1 MRAYPSIRMSPG
13 GSMQRPCHNPAM
25 LPLAALLTAAV
36 LDASPGILVSRQL
49 AARAH
54 LKVGDE
60 VTLATEPA
68 GGRAAT
74 YRVAGVYEPTPDP
87 MRFTAERIEARMHLP
102 DLIALAADPNDPA
115 AVESVSAINVALVD
129 PADARPFAA
138 DLASGIPTI
147 AVRPAADLREGDVFA
162 VIDRFHVAI
171 SVVTVVGATAFLLA
185 LMVIRAEERRET
197 IAVLRLIGISQR
209 SLLSSVAIEG
219 LAIAIGGAIF
229 GVAIAVATEGL
240 INRYF
245 QARYDTA
252 LVFIRVTAPLAVR
265 AVAVAAPLG
274 VVAGVAASWT
284 LLRRNILSLFRR

>member
-1 MRAYPSIRMSPG
+1 MV
-13 GSMQRPCHNPAM
+13 PAV
-25 LPLAALLTAAV
+25 ALLVAAT
-36 LDASPGILVSRQL
+36 LDASPGILISRQL
-49 AARAH
+49 AARAQVH
-54 LKVGDE
+54 VGDK
-60 VTLATEPA
+60 VTLATDPK
-68 GGRAAT
+68 GGRSAT
-74 YRVAGVYEPTPDP
+74 FRVAGVYEPTPDP

-115 AVESVSAINVALVD
+115 SAEAITAINVALAD
-129 PADARPFAA
+129 PSDARAFGADVAA
-138 DLASGIPTI
+138 ALPTI
-147 AVRPAADLREGDVFA
+147 AVHPAADLRERDMFA
-162 VIDRFHVAI
+162 VIDRFHAAI
-171 SVVTVVGATAFLLA
+171 SAVTVVGATAFLLA

-209 SLLSSVAIEG
+209 SLLSSVAVEG
-219 LAIAIGGAIF
+219 LIIAIAGALF
-229 GVAIAVATEGL
+229 GIAIAVATEGL

-252 LVFIRVTAPLAVR
+252 LVFVRITAPLAIR